1 MHEGS
6 FLLFLYVCMYSGDYG
21 VKKCAEFIWFWNSPL
36 RIRRSYAKTH
46 CKKFDACKSLLTIHG
61 EAILNA
67 QVMYGSFL
75 TMFYLVLKLAVTIH
89 NALSIGSASMAGV
102 VLVWPEECE
111 VA

>member
-1 MHEGS
+1 MA
-6 FLLFLYVCMYSGDYG
+6 YG
-21 VKKCAEFIWFWNSPL
+21 VKKCAEFIWYQNSPL
-36 RIRRSYAKTH
+36 QIRRSYAKTH

-67 QVMYGSFL
+67 QVIYGSFL

-111 VA
+111 FV